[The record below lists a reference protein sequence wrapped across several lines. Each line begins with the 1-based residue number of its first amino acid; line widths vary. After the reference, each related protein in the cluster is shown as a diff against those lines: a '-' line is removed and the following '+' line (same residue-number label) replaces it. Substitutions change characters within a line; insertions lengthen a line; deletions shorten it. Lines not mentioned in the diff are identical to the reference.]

1 LSLSEDVKAR
11 VSIGQY
17 LAGIGVEVKGDGK
30 KAMACCPFHADKN
43 PSMSIDAE
51 KGVWKCFACNIGGTV
66 LDMHMRKSGL
76 PFKDA
81 LFDLAQKNGI
91 AIDEKPHKT
100 ETYEYRDAYG
110 RPVMKIDRIEAGS
123 KKKFRQYHTD
133 ETGAEKNGL
142 DGVTRVLYRLD
153 KWQGIDHVAIC
164 EGEKCVH
171 ALESLD
177 MHATTNPGG
186 SGGWLD
192 AYAESL
198 AGKHVEIWPDNDE
211 PGEKWLDR
219 VAESLAGKVAAL
231 KIMRVPKPYN
241 DVADMVEAKGKE
253 FALDIVFAMHESEQW
268 IDRGIRIDLLS
279 SREAYDLYRKR
290 VLESETAGIDLG
302 RWLPSMRSNTRPLMP
317 GDLFSVLADTGV
329 GKTAILANIAYSQ
342 RPLPVIF
349 FELELSPEAMAER
362 FIARDTQTETL
373 DVEKEVRNGIRHS
386 VDGWAHVYT
395 CPNTRIDV
403 DYMEALVMRS
413 ELKIGRK
420 PALVLV
426 DYIGLIGGGGSGG
439 KRYERLSNIAEDLKR
454 MARSTGTVVGMASQ
468 VRRDGDRVEIGLHDA
483 KETGSI
489 ENSSQLVMGAWR
501 TSAADMTIK
510 ILKQTKRAGQPEIAC
525 HYDGNRQTI
534 KEAYRGN
541 AVE

>member
-1 LSLSEDVKAR
+1 LNLSDEVKDR
-11 VSIGQY
+11 VPIAKY
-17 LAGIGVEVKGDGK
+17 LGEIGVEVKGDGK

-81 LFDLAQKNGI
+81 LFDLAEKNGI
-91 AIDEKPHKT
+91 AIDEQPRRT
-100 ETYEYRDAYG
+100 DTYEYKDAYG
-110 RPVMKIDRIEAGS
+110 RSVMKIDRIEAGR

-211 PGEKWLDR
+211 PGEKWMDR

-290 VLESETAGIDLG
+290 VLESDTAGIDLG
-302 RWLPSMRSNTRPLMP
+302 RWLPSLRSNTRPLMP

-329 GKTAILANIAYSQ
+329 GKCLGIGTPVMMSDGSVVPVESICVGDMVMGPDSLPRTVLALHSDEG
-342 RPLPVIF
+342 
-349 FELELSPEAMAER
+349 ELYRITPKNGDSFVCNENHML
-362 FIARDTQTETL
+362 TL
-373 DVEKEVRNGIRHS
+373 VS
-386 VDGWAHVYT
+386 VSNPSRKRVGG
-395 CPNTRIDV
+395 RIIDV
-403 DYMEALVMRS
+403 PLNVYCGWTREQKHIHQLGSPMCLQFFCRA
-413 ELKIGRK
+413 
-420 PALVLV
+420 PACANP
-426 DYIGLIGGGGSGG
+426 
-439 KRYERLSNIAEDLKR
+439 RC
-454 MARSTGTVVGMASQ
+454 T
-468 VRRDGDRVEIGLHDA
+468 
-483 KETGSI
+483 
-489 ENSSQLVMGAWR
+489 
-501 TSAADMTIK
+501 
-510 ILKQTKRAGQPEIAC
+510 
-525 HYDGNRQTI
+525 
-534 KEAYRGN
+534 
-541 AVE
+541 